1 MPVQFFVPCYV
12 DQQAPEAALQVA
24 GLFDRLGV
32 AWEYPAEQTCCGQFA
47 LTVGD
52 LATARRLMR
61 HFLRVFG
68 GEGDIVCPSPSCTLM
83 VRHHYPELAE
93 GLAERRQAERVA
105 ARILE
110 LSEWLAARSP
120 LPWKTAFAGV
130 LALHRSC
137 KAKRLGVWPA
147 AIRVL
152 AQVQGLTLR
161 EVSPYY
167 ACCGFGGPFSYQ
179 HPDLARSIGQAYLE
193 AVAATGAQGLVSLD
207 LSCLL
212 HLRAV
217 AAGHR
222 PALGLHYLA
231 ELLQPDEDG

>member
-137 KAKRLGVWPA
+137 KAKRLGVCPA
-147 AIRVL
+147 ATRVL

-179 HPDLARSIGQAYLE
+179 HPDL
-193 AVAATGAQGLVSLD
+193 LVSLD